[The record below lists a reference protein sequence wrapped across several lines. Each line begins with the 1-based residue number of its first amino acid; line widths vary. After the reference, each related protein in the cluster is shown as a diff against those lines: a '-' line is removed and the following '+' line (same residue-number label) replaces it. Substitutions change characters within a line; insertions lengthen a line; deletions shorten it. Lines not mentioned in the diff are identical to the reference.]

1 MSITRTHTES
11 IPLSVVGVY
20 DEWGRGGW
28 GLAPSSPC
36 QAIGAKMV
44 QKPPGEEAARLV
56 YLGVASGGVDE
67 EPRKCHGLEG
77 QSCTNKG

>member
-1 MSITRTHTES
+1 VEGRGPPGIGVV
-11 IPLSVVGVY
+11 VVG
-20 DEWGRGGW
+20 DGGMGGGGGW